1 MPTSRVTCG
10 NVIQGKE
17 QRESQGCAI
26 VEHPSPRAS
35 YQPLACVL
43 CSESEQVM
51 LPAVITWPHEH
62 GTCET
67 ACGICPES
75 AIEARG

>member
-10 NVIQGKE
+10 NVIQGRE

-51 LPAVITWPHEH
+51 LRAVITRPLSVVRVRLPVVY
-62 GTCET
+62 
-67 ACGICPES
+67 ALRAP
-75 AIEARG
+75 